1 MSTYAPEA
9 AAFVPGALVRA
20 RGREWVVQPGSD
32 RELLVLR
39 PLGGAQDDLA
49 GVLPALESVEPAGFP
64 PPGAGD
70 LGDQTAARLLRAALR
85 IGFRSGAGP
94 FRSLAQLAVD
104 PRSYQFVPLLMA
116 LRQET
121 VRLLIADDV
130 GIGKTIESGLIAAE
144 LLAQGEA
151 DGLAVLC
158 SPALAEQWRDEL
170 RDKFGIEA
178 ELVLAS
184 TVPRLERSCDL
195 GESLFQRYRN
205 VIVSTDYI
213 KSDRHRDNFIDHCPG
228 LVIVDEAHT
237 CVADTSAGGRSGRQ
251 QRYELVRKVAEKPDR
266 HLLLV
271 TATPHSGKD
280 DPFRNL
286 LGLLDP
292 ALATIELDKDA
303 GRRKLAQYFI
313 QRRRADIRKYLV
325 GTDFEEDTPFPS
337 DRESRDVSYALS
349 PEYRKLFESV
359 LDYAREQALDKS
371 DGVVRQRVRWWSAL
385 ALLRS
390 LASSPRA
397 AAQTLRTRAANLDAT
412 SAKEA
417 DEQGRAAVMDLIDD
431 DAVATIDAAPGAKL
445 DETEGSDPQQRLRRM
460 AKRADALEGKA
471 DAKLT
476 ELTKIVKELLK
487 EGYNPIVFCRYIPTA
502 EYVAE
507 HLGNSLGKKTAVESV
522 TGTLSPAQRIKRIE
536 RMVGGTEDEEEET
549 PRPERRVLVA
559 TDCLSEGVNLQAGF
573 DAVVHYDLAW
583 NPTRHEQREG
593 RVDRYGQRTD
603 VVRTVTLYGRDNQI
617 DGIVLDVLL
626 RKYAEIRKATGV
638 SVAIPDDSDNVMNA
652 VLEGL
657 LLRREQADQ
666 LTLDFGVTT
675 ERDELHRR
683 WVSAAERERA
693 SRARY
698 AQHAIH
704 ADEVAREVAEIRAAL
719 GSGIEVAEFTRTALA
734 KLRGQLSPVAAD
746 GTFTADT
753 AGLPPALL
761 SGLEAVLGSKNAQNI
776 AFRPLPPAPTGQAAL
791 SRTDATVGTIA
802 RFVLD
807 AALDPKMDGWQRPAR
822 RCGVIRTRAVATR
835 TTLLLVRYRFHLRL
849 PARDGT
855 QRQQIAE
862 DARVLAFCG
871 SPAKAEWLPDA
882 DALALLDVR
891 ADENT
896 APEFAT
902 ATAERVL
909 GSLDELRPHLAEYGE
924 QLANALH
931 AAHSRVR
938 EASGIARRGLRVQAD
953 GNDADV
959 LGLYVY
965 LPVTGES
972 AR

>member
-1 MSTYAPEA
+1 MSTPAPEA

-32 RELLVLR
+32 SEVLVLR

-49 GVLPALESVEPAGFP
+49 GVLPALEPVESAGFP
-64 PPGAGD
+64 PPGAAD
-70 LGDQTAARLLRAALR
+70 LGDQMSAQLLRSALR

-130 GIGKTIESGLIAAE
+130 GIGKTVESGLIAAE

-151 DGLAVLC
+151 KGLAVLC
-158 SPALAEQWRDEL
+158 SPALAEQWQEEL
-170 RDKFGIEA
+170 QEKFGILA

-184 TVPRLERSCDL
+184 TVPRLVRTLDI
-195 GESLFQRYRN
+195 GESLFRRYPN

-213 KSDRHRDNFIDHCPG
+213 KNPKHRDEFIAHCPD

-237 CVADTSAGGRSGRQ
+237 CVADTSTGPRGGRQ
-251 QRYELVRKVAEKPDR
+251 QRYDLVRQIAKDPNR

-292 ALATIELDKDA
+292 ALATVELDKDA
-303 GRRKLAQYFI
+303 GRRRLARYFV

-325 GTDFEEDTPFPS
+325 GTDLEEDTPFPS
-337 DRESRDVSYALS
+337 DRESRDVSYALT
-349 PEYRKLFESV
+349 PEYRKLFDAV
-359 LDYAREQALDKS
+359 LEYAREQALDKS
-371 DGVVRQRVRWWSAL
+371 DGVVLQRVRWWSAL

-397 AAQTLRTRAANLDAT
+397 AAQTLRTRAANLDAA
-412 SAKEA
+412 SKKEA

-431 DAVATIDAAPGAKL
+431 DATATIDAAPGADL
-445 DETEGSDPQQRLRRM
+445 DEEGSGPRQRLRRM
-460 AKRADALEGKA
+460 AKHADALEGKA
-471 DAKLT
+471 DAKLA
-476 ELTKIVKELLK
+476 ELIKIVKASLAD
-487 EGYNPIVFCRYIPTA
+487 GYHPIVFCRFIPTA

-507 HLGNSLGKKTAVESV
+507 HLRESLGKRTAVQAV
-522 TGTLSPAQRIKRIE
+522 TGTLSPAQRIDRIE
-536 RMVGGTEDEEEET
+536 RLVSGKTTEDDEDDE
-549 PRPERRVLVA
+549 PRAERRVLVA
-559 TDCLSEGVNLQAGF
+559 TDCLSEGVNLQQGF

-603 VVRTVTLYGRDNQI
+603 IVRTVTLYGRDNQI

-626 RKYAEIRKATGV
+626 RKYTEIRKATGV
-638 SVAIPDDSDNVMNA
+638 SVTVPDDSDNVMNA

-666 LTLDFGVTT
+666 LTLDFGVTSQ
-675 ERDELHRR
+675 RDELHRK
-683 WVSAAERERA
+683 WVSAAEREQA

-698 AQHAIH
+698 AQNAIH
-704 ADEVAREVAEIRAAL
+704 PDEVAREVAEVRAAL
-719 GSGIEVAEFTRTALA
+719 GSGAEVTEFTRTALGR
-734 KLRGQLSPVAAD
+734 LRGQLSPIAID

-753 AGLPPALL
+753 AGLPSALL
-761 SGLEAVLGSKNAQNI
+761 SGIEAVLGPKNAQNI
-776 AFRPLPPAPTGQAAL
+776 AFRPLPPAQRGEAVL
-791 SRTDATVGTIA
+791 NRTDATVGTIA
-802 RFVLD
+802 RFILD
-807 AALDPKMDGWQRPAR
+807 GALDPKMDAWQRPAR
-822 RCGVIRTRAVATR
+822 RCGVVRTRAVSVR
-835 TTLLLVRYRFHLRL
+835 TTLLLVRYRFHLQL

-855 QRQQIAE
+855 TRQQIAE
-862 DARVLAFCG
+862 DARVLAFRG
-871 SPAKAEWLPDA
+871 SPAKADWLPEA
-882 DALALLDVR
+882 DALALLEVR

-896 APEFAT
+896 APEFAS
-902 ATAERVL
+902 ATAERVI
-909 GSLDELRPHLAEYGE
+909 GGLDALQPHLTVYGE
-924 QLANALH
+924 ELAGALRES
-931 AAHSRVR
+931 HSRVR
-938 EASGIARRGLRVQAD
+938 EASGAARRGLRVRAD
-953 GNDADV
+953 GNADV

-972 AR
+972 R